1 MQGIKYYLVVIAT
14 TLTFVIGLTSMN
26 LAQTDT
32 LPSWNNGQVKES
44 IIKFVADVTTQGSPD
59 FVPVAE
65 RIAVFDNDGTL
76 WSEKPFYNQ
85 FAFIVDRV
93 KEMAPQH
100 PEWRKQQPF
109 KAILEGDTETL
120 AASGME
126 GLLQLTMATHAG
138 ITTAEF
144 TEIVKDWIGKAQH
157 PRFNRL
163 YTQMVYQPMLELL
176 TYLRSNGFKTYIV
189 SGGGIDFMRPWTE
202 KVYGIPPEQVIG
214 SSIKTKFEI
223 REGKPVLVRQA
234 EIDFIDDKEGKPV
247 GINKFIGRRPI
258 LAFGNS
264 DGDLEMLQWTE
275 AGDGLTMMAII
286 HHTDGEREWEYDR
299 NSLVGKLDKALDI
312 ARSQRW
318 LIVDMKK
325 DWRQVFSFD

>member
-14 TLTFVIGLTSMN
+14 TLTFIIGLTSMN

-44 IIKFVADVTTQGSPD
+44 IIKFVTGVTTQGSPD

-100 PEWRKQQPF
+100 PEWREQQPF

-138 ITTAEF
+138 MTTVEF
-144 TEIVKDWIGKAQH
+144 TEIVKAWIGKAQH

-275 AGDGLTMMAII
+275 AGDGSTMMAII

-312 ARSQRW
+312 ARSQGW

>member
-14 TLTFVIGLTSMN
+14 TLIFIIGLTSMN

-93 KEMAPQH
+93 KEIAPQH
-100 PEWRKQQPF
+100 PEWREQQPF

-138 ITTAEF
+138 MTTVEF

-163 YTQMVYQPMLELL
+163 YTQLVYQPMLELL

-264 DGDLEMLQWTE
+264 DGDLEMLQWIE

-312 ARSQRW
+312 ARSQGW

>member
-138 ITTAEF
+138 MTTAEF

-275 AGDGLTMMAII
+275 VGDGSTMMAII

-312 ARSQRW
+312 ARSQGW

>member
-44 IIKFVADVTTQGSPD
+44 IIKYVTDVTTQGSLD

-100 PEWRKQQPF
+100 PEWREQQPF

-138 ITTAEF
+138 MTTVEF

-264 DGDLEMLQWTE
+264 DGDLEMLQWTQ

-312 ARSQRW
+312 ARSQGW

>member
-14 TLTFVIGLTSMN
+14 ILTFVIGLTSMN

-44 IIKFVADVTTQGSPD
+44 IIKFVTGVTTQGSPD

-100 PEWRKQQPF
+100 PEWREQQPF
-109 KAILEGDTETL
+109 KAILEGDKETL

-138 ITTAEF
+138 MTTVEF

-275 AGDGLTMMAII
+275 VGDGSTMMAII

-312 ARSQRW
+312 ARSQGW

>member
-14 TLTFVIGLTSMN
+14 TLIFIIGLTSMN

-138 ITTAEF
+138 MTTAEF

-312 ARSQRW
+312 ARSQGW

>member
-1 MQGIKYYLVVIAT
+1 MHGIKYYLVVIAT
-14 TLTFVIGLTSMN
+14 ILTFVIGLTSMN

-109 KAILEGDTETL
+109 KAILEGDAETL

-138 ITTAEF
+138 MTTVEF

-163 YTQMVYQPMLELL
+163 YTQLVYQPMLELL

-275 AGDGLTMMAII
+275 VGDGSTMMAII

-312 ARSQRW
+312 ARSQGW

>member
-14 TLTFVIGLTSMN
+14 TLTFIIGLTSMN

-44 IIKFVADVTTQGSPD
+44 IIKFVTDVTTQGSSD

-100 PEWRKQQPF
+100 PEWREQQPF
-109 KAILEGDTETL
+109 KAILEGDKETL

-138 ITTAEF
+138 MTTAEF

-275 AGDGLTMMAII
+275 VGDGSTMMAII

-312 ARSQRW
+312 ARSQGW

>member
-14 TLTFVIGLTSMN
+14 TLTFIIGLTSMN

-44 IIKFVADVTTQGSPD
+44 IIKFVTGVTTQGSPD

-100 PEWRKQQPF
+100 PEWREQQPF

-138 ITTAEF
+138 MTTAEF

-275 AGDGLTMMAII
+275 VGDGSTMMAII

-312 ARSQRW
+312 ARSQGW